1 MRARENLLL
10 KVLAFVL
17 AVACFSTSAVLGCY
31 QLANLDVIWGESS
44 AAGGYTIRH
53 LQSQDIQSI
62 TYMLD
67 LRYMEQENGSLISY
81 EQQVKTDLEEQY
93 SADKTNLRWQLL
105 DPEGN
110 VLYGSGKE
118 ERPVQPQGL
127 YWGEYYVSNMAMN
140 VRNDLSA
147 TWESVVGTIRNP
159 PKSSQAVR
167 SDQWQTEL
175 DRAVQQ
181 YWEDPSGSVDR
192 YAVYLNGDGTGDL
205 LRIATNFGV
214 FIYAPSVEN
223 VIRPNAFGYQYDLES
238 GDWTQNLEVGWGEGA
253 VALDLVL
260 WLQTPLT
267 VTGDR
272 YEKAYSG
279 LTWWKEHNVVL
290 MAATLVCLVAGAA
303 LLVYLCLAAGYR
315 RGREGI
321 SLNWFHRIPGELILA
336 ASAALGYYPMV
347 WLTDGVLVDLAYGE
361 MPLGFPLAMAG
372 TGMAALSGIL
382 TLLLMTVS
390 ARAKSHTLL
399 TNTLIWRIGVW
410 AWKLWLRVRR
420 AIPLIWRVA
429 MGGLIY
435 MLLSLGLVLGGAVL
449 LWLVLSTILV
459 AYLCSWA
466 HCWKQ
471 IRHSTGE
478 LLKGNLDVQIPCG
491 KMPHDLQEHA
501 QQLNNLGKSISEAVA
516 EQMRSEHFKAEL
528 ITNVSHDLKTP
539 LTSIINYV
547 DLLKKEPMPNQRV
560 EEYINILERKSNRLK
575 KLTEDLV
582 EASKASTGVL
592 SVELGRLDLAEM
604 ADQALGEY
612 EERLQGAGLSVVR
625 TLPDHPVWVMADG
638 RRLWRVMD
646 NLLSN
651 CAKYALEGSRVYMEI
666 HYDDKSATLS
676 LKNISREALNVPVE
690 RLMERFVRGDES
702 RSTEGSGLGL
712 SIAQSMTELQKGTFH
727 VDIDGD
733 LFKAMVTL
741 PLAPAEELASIQ
753 G

>member
-1 MRARENLLL
+1 MKVGKHLLL
-10 KVLAFVL
+10 KPLAFVL
-17 AVACFSTSAVLGCY
+17 AVVCFATAAMLGCY
-31 QLANLDVIWGESS
+31 QLANLDVIWGETS
-44 AAGGYTIRH
+44 AAGGYTIHH
-53 LQSQDIQSI
+53 LQGQDIQDIS
-62 TYMLD
+62 YLLD
-67 LRYMEQENGSLISY
+67 LRYREQENGSLTSY
-81 EQQVKTDLEEQY
+81 EQQTKTDLEQKY

-110 VLYGSGKE
+110 VLYGNWQEK
-118 ERPVQPQGL
+118 RPVQPQGL
-127 YWGEYYVSNMAMN
+127 YWGEYYVSNMTMV
-140 VRNDLSA
+140 VRNDLGV
-147 TWESVVGTIRNP
+147 TWESVVDTIRNP
-159 PKSSQAVR
+159 PRSTSTVR
-167 SDQWQTEL
+167 SQQWRTQL
-175 DRAVQQ
+175 KKAVQD
-181 YWEDPSGSVDR
+181 YLENTDSVDR
-192 YAVYLNGDGTGDL
+192 YQVYLDEDGTGDL

-214 FIYAPSVEN
+214 FVYAPSVEN
-223 VIRPNAFGYQYDLES
+223 VISPNAFGFLYDLDT
-238 GDWTQNLEVGWGEGA
+238 GGWTQNPETGWSDGA
-253 VALDLVL
+253 VALDLIL
-260 WLQTPLT
+260 WVQTPLT

-272 YEKAYSG
+272 YEKVYSG
-279 LTWWKEHNVVL
+279 LNWWKEHNAML
-290 MAATLVCLVAGAA
+290 LAFTLVLVTAGVA
-303 LLVYLCLAAGYR
+303 LLVYLCLAAGHR
-315 RGREGI
+315 RGQEEI
-321 SLNWFHRIPGELILA
+321 YLNWFHRIPGELVA
-336 ASAALGYYPMV
+336 AALVFLGYYLVM
-347 WLTDGVLVDLAYGE
+347 WLIEGVLVDLAYSE
-361 MPLGFPLAMAG
+361 MPISYPLMMVGAG
-372 TGMAALSGIL
+372 VAALSGL
-382 TLLLMTVS
+382 VVLLLMTVS
-390 ARAKSHTLL
+390 ARVKSHTLVR
-399 TNTLIWRIGVW
+399 NTLIWRICSWVW
-410 AWKLWLRVRR
+410 NMWQRMRR
-420 AIPLIWRVA
+420 AIPLVWRVA

-435 MLLSLGLVLGGAVL
+435 MLLSMGLLLGGAVL
-449 LWLVLSTILV
+449 LWLVLSTVLV

-471 IRHSTGE
+471 IRRSTGE

-501 QQLNNLGKSISEAVA
+501 QQLNNLGQSISQAVA

-592 SVELGRLDLAEM
+592 SVELGRLDLAEL

-612 EERLQGAGLSVVR
+612 EERLQGAGLAVVR
-625 TLPDHPVWVMADG
+625 TLPDHPVWVVADG
-638 RRLWRVMD
+638 RRLWRVLD

-666 HYDDKSATLS
+666 YYDDKKATLS

-702 RSTEGSGLGL
+702 RSTDGSGLGL
-712 SIAQSMTELQKGTFH
+712 SIAQSMTELQKGSFQ
-727 VDIDGD
+727 VEIDGD

-741 PLAPAEELASIQ
+741 PLAPSEELAEIQ